1 MANTRIERMLDEVR
15 VTSYW
20 KIAVLTIAAA
30 VAAVIIAV
38 TSMTSGE
45 TTASQAAPP
54 PVINVDSTYFPGQ
67 YVNKAAG
74 PSEHIQAF

>member
-1 MANTRIERMLDEVR
+1 MALSRIERMLDEVR
-15 VTSYW
+15 ITSYW

-30 VAAVIIAV
+30 GAAVIIGI

-45 TTASQAAPP
+45 TTAGSAATP
-54 PVINVDSTYFPGQ
+54 PVVNVESTYFPSE
-67 YVNKAAG
+67 YINKAIG